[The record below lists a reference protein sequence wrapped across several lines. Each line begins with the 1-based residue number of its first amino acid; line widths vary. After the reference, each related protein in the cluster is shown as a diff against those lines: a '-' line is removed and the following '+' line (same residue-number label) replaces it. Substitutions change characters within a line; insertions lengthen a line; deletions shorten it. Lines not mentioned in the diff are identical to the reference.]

1 MMTLNLG
8 GGVGVVV
15 PVVVV
20 LEVVLVAVVV
30 VGVVGVVEGVLEWKY
45 RVGSRLVGSVWVDE
59 GSKQRNGSAA
69 EEGRTLVLWV
79 DICSV
84 AVNSTFESRNVT
96 RPRAW
101 KTHAARTRKAMVT
114 EKNK

>member
-1 MMTLNLG
+1 MTLNLG

-20 LEVVLVAVVV
+20 LEVVLVLVVV

-69 EEGRTLVLWV
+69 EEGRTLVFGLTFVPWL
-79 DICSV
+79 
-84 AVNSTFESRNVT
+84 STRRLSPET
-96 RPRAW
+96 
-101 KTHAARTRKAMVT
+101 
-114 EKNK
+114 